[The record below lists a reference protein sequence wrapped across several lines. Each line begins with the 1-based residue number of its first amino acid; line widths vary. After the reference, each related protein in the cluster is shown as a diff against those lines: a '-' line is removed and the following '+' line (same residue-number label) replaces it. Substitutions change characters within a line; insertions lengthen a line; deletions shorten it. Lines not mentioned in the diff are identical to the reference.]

1 MKGEGLFMVTI
12 KNDCILVTKDDPSFS
27 ILRSDLTFF
36 ESGVRRIYKKRKDGG
51 TYVINQEYSNT
62 DKLFHIYN
70 NGISIPRGLLFYVKP
85 YFKNSSIEDRQNK
98 SKFYDIKFNISDFNE
113 YSTILDG
120 ITLTNEQLI
129 SIRKIIMCKRCIIQS
144 ATGCF
149 TGDTR
154 VPLLNGTSKSFEEL
168 INMNY
173 KDEYVYTCTKNGD
186 ISYSKIK
193 SVHITKYVNKLLR
206 ITLDDNS
213 IIHCTPE
220 HPFMLRNGEYK
231 QAKNL
236 CTTDSLMPY
245 DCVLDSHGNKAIK
258 HNKYCA
264 EKGRYYRG
272 NICVY
277 RMVYSTE
284 NNIVIPKRYDIH
296 HKDINH
302 YNDNPE
308 NLEMMS
314 HYDHL
319 SYHNNSKKATMA
331 VHIAWDKHNTKM
343 KRSAIN
349 NIIKYNKSD
358 KGRNESV
365 KRAEYMRN
373 LQNNY
378 KSENLE
384 LFHLKRSIVTMK
396 SNCTRYHNDYPGNCK
411 ICRDK
416 FNNLI
421 NKARSIDPN
430 FESWN
435 HKVKKIETIELE
447 EPIPVYDL
455 ETESDLHNFAIQ
467 TSFKDDNHEFI
478 GSGIFVHNSGKTEIM
493 CGFLKILNDK
503 FGEYPTTL
511 IVEPAVTLLNKTIE
525 RLDNYGIPVSN
536 YRKERTIIKGKVN
549 LCHPKSLVNDLKN
562 DSDLL
567 KDVNVVLG
575 DEVHHMKSILF
586 RTPTDNANGIDYS
599 IGLSASAIK
608 IDNVGKLKLVD
619 YDKDELNIIGSTGP
633 LVMNLT
639 SGKLIDKGTLA
650 TPAVLVMNNLADE
663 PIPELEVANWHRIV
677 SDKLYSS
684 NRTLMTC
691 QTAEFFSD
699 KMRKVLILVNTI
711 EWSRIIMKCMYKIN
725 PAVELFSMR
734 ASYGGERFEYF
745 NGEEF
750 ISDDSDVLDKFSNG
764 DYQILIGT
772 SHLYEGIDVTNLD
785 VIILAFGGKKE
796 RMMSQGVG
804 RVLRK
809 TKNGKYAYI
818 VDFND
823 KCDVVLSKQFKARNK
838 MYREVMNVP
847 DNLYFNNVEVDE
859 LEGIFNKLEN

>member
-62 DKLFHIYN
+62 DKLFQIYN
-70 NGISIPRGLLFYVKP
+70 NGISIPRGLLFYIKP
-85 YFKNSSIEDRQNK
+85 YLKNSVIEDRQNK
-98 SKFYDIKFNISDFNE
+98 SKFYNAELDISDFDK

-120 ITLTNEQLI
+120 ITLTKEQLI

-144 ATGCF
+144 ATG
-149 TGDTR
+149 
-154 VPLLNGTSKSFEEL
+154 
-168 INMNY
+168 
-173 KDEYVYTCTKNGD
+173 
-186 ISYSKIK
+186 
-193 SVHITKYVNKLLR
+193 
-206 ITLDDNS
+206 
-213 IIHCTPE
+213 
-220 HPFMLRNGEYK
+220 
-231 QAKNL
+231 
-236 CTTDSLMPY
+236 
-245 DCVLDSHGNKAIK
+245 
-258 HNKYCA
+258 
-264 EKGRYYRG
+264 
-272 NICVY
+272 
-277 RMVYSTE
+277 
-284 NNIVIPKRYDIH
+284 
-296 HKDINH
+296 
-302 YNDNPE
+302 
-308 NLEMMS
+308 
-314 HYDHL
+314 
-319 SYHNNSKKATMA
+319 
-331 VHIAWDKHNTKM
+331 
-343 KRSAIN
+343 
-349 NIIKYNKSD
+349 
-358 KGRNESV
+358 
-365 KRAEYMRN
+365 
-373 LQNNY
+373 
-378 KSENLE
+378 
-384 LFHLKRSIVTMK
+384 
-396 SNCTRYHNDYPGNCK
+396 
-411 ICRDK
+411 
-416 FNNLI
+416 
-421 NKARSIDPN
+421 
-430 FESWN
+430 
-435 HKVKKIETIELE
+435 
-447 EPIPVYDL
+447 
-455 ETESDLHNFAIQ
+455 
-467 TSFKDDNHEFI
+467 
-478 GSGIFVHNSGKTEIM
+478 SGKTEIM

-511 IVEPAVTLLNKTIE
+511 IVEPAITLLNKTIE

-536 YRKERTIIKGKVN
+536 YRKERKIIKGKIN

-562 DSDLL
+562 DPDLL

-608 IDNVGKLKLVD
+608 IDNVGKLRLVD